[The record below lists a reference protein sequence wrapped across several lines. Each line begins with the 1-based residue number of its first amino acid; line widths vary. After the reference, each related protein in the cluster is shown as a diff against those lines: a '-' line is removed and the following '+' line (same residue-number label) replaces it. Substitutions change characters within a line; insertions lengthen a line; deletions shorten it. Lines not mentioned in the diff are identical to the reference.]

1 MGRTIRIFVPLLLAG
16 LPGVAA
22 AQTVLLLPSTAWQR
36 ESDGDRCRISRVFGE
51 GDARH
56 ILMLDRMAPG
66 DRVHV
71 TLAGP
76 AIADFT
82 DETRAELDLADAAP
96 PVRVSPLPGEVDGF
110 GAGLKLSGIDLA
122 PRGAEASGAE
132 DVVTLAQR
140 GQRLRLQTGALG
152 EVVAALDDCARG
164 LAASWGLD
172 VARLDDLTSGP
183 RLLNGAAVRRGIGNS
198 FAEHWRWYSHTDGI
212 AHVRVIVNE
221 AGQPEDCTV
230 VYGTTGAAPN
240 DRACRIMRKARFAPA
255 LDDEGKPVRAAY
267 TASFKD
273 RRRNALT
280 LGTGPTD

>member
-1 MGRTIRIFVPLLLAG
+1 MGRTIRIFAPLLLAA

-22 AQTVLLLPSTAWQR
+22 AQTVSLSPTAAWQR

-56 ILMLDRMAPG
+56 ILMLDRLAPG

-76 AIADFT
+76 AIGDFT
-82 DETRAELDLADAAP
+82 DEARAELDLADAAP
-96 PVRVSPLPGEVDGF
+96 PMRVSPLLGEVDGF
-110 GAGLKLSGIDLA
+110 GTGLKLTGMDLA
-122 PRGAEASGAE
+122 PAGAEASSAE
-132 DVVTLAQR
+132 GVVTLAQR
-140 GQRLRLQTGALG
+140 GQRLRLETGALG
-152 EVVAALDDCARG
+152 EVVSALDDCARG
-164 LAASWGLD
+164 LAAGWGLD
-172 VARLDDLTSGP
+172 VAQLDEVTSGP
-183 RLLNGAAVRRGIGNS
+183 RLLNRAAVRRSIGNS
-198 FAEHWRWYSHTDGI
+198 FAEHWRWYSYTDGI
-212 AHVRVIVNE
+212 AHMRVIVNE

-273 RRRNALT
+273 RRRNASSF
-280 LGTGPTD
+280 GIAGD